1 MNWNFLFSHKNVDK
15 QVVTFN
21 QTFMNLFSNYIQ
33 KKLITADHKDPP
45 WMKEYIKRKIMNEK
59 KIRVSLL
66 ILIKKIMPT

>member
-1 MNWNFLFSHKNVDK
+1 
-15 QVVTFN
+15 
-21 QTFMNLFSNYIQ
+21 MNLFSNYIQ